1 MKELQAIL
9 RQLEQEPRTPHAL
22 ATLVTVDGSSYRR
35 MGARLLVNGAGVSM
49 GSISGG
55 CLEED
60 VRERARVLLASR
72 MAEGTAQTVVY
83 DTTEENDLVWGV
95 GLGCQGV
102 VRVLVE
108 RLEGQPGWAR
118 TLQRN
123 LAARKETRLSVVWE
137 AADRAGLGTYE
148 TAEAEGRMPAKAKV
162 FEDWVRPPPRLL
174 IFGAGDDAAPLTR
187 MAKELGWQV
196 EVRDARPAYAT
207 AERFPAADVVA
218 PAAAESAAGVA
229 VDAGTVAVIMTHR
242 YRDDVALAAA
252 LLPRELAYVGL
263 LGPKKRAQRILCEL
277 AAGGLA
283 MTEEMRERLRAPVGL
298 DIGGDTPE
306 AVALAVL
313 AEIQAA
319 LAGRD
324 GRPLRERMRPIHE

>member
-1 MKELQAIL
+1 
-9 RQLEQEPRTPHAL
+9 
-22 ATLVTVDGSSYRR
+22 
-35 MGARLLVNGAGVSM
+35 
-49 GSISGG
+49 
-55 CLEED
+55 
-60 VRERARVLLASR
+60 
-72 MAEGTAQTVVY
+72 
-83 DTTEENDLVWGV
+83 
-95 GLGCQGV
+95 
-102 VRVLVE
+102 
-108 RLEGQPGWAR
+108 
-118 TLQRN
+118 
-123 LAARKETRLSVVWE
+123 
-137 AADRAGLGTYE
+137 
-148 TAEAEGRMPAKAKV
+148 
-162 FEDWVRPPPRLL
+162 
-174 IFGAGDDAAPLTR
+174 
-187 MAKELGWQV
+187 
-196 EVRDARPAYAT
+196 
-207 AERFPAADVVA
+207 
-218 PAAAESAAGVA
+218 
-229 VDAGTVAVIMTHR
+229 MTHR